1 MFILLRNPTAT
12 SVRPVSDAA
21 GYQAD
26 IRLSKTPVV
35 MELLDL
41 GNQESVQ
48 QTVV

>member
-1 MFILLRNPTAT
+1 MQLVTKH
-12 SVRPVSDAA
+12 
-21 GYQAD
+21 

-48 QTVV
+48 QAVV